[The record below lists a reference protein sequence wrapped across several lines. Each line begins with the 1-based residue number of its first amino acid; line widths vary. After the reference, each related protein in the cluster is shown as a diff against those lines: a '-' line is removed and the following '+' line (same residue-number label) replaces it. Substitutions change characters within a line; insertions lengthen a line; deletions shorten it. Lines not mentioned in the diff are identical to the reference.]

1 MAKTKIT
8 YIDEIGAEH
17 DLNENKT
24 EVKPEK
30 IKKSSNALFIII
42 IIFLALIMGSVG
54 AIGTLILLSSNNN
67 LIQKLGLNK
76 LAIDLPIE
84 KTQKIKLEESSAVID
99 SAEKVMPSV
108 VSISTK
114 SNITDY
120 FGQSYEQE
128 GGGTGFIIT
137 SDGMIAT
144 NKHVVS
150 DENAT
155 YTVFTSDGK
164 DYSAKILATDP
175 YNDLAILKID
185 ANGLPT
191 VELGDSNETK
201 IGQWVIAIGNALGEF
216 NNTVTAGV
224 ISAKERQIT
233 ASGSGLSE
241 VLDGLL
247 QTDAAINPGNS
258 GGPLVNLSGQVIGI
272 NTAVAGGAQGIGFAI
287 PINSVTKAIDSIK
300 KTGKIERPML
310 GVRYLPITKEIA
322 KLNQLDVDY
331 GVWVLPGDARGEV
344 GVIPGSPEDQA
355 WIVDHDILLKI
366 NDQWIDQNN
375 SLTKILSAYDIGDEV
390 SVKLLHKGDEKTVKV
405 KLSEVK
411 N

>member
-8 YIDEIGAEH
+8 YTDELGTEH
-17 DLNENKT
+17 DINENKPDIKS
-24 EVKPEK
+24 EKVKKTPG
-30 IKKSSNALFIII
+30 
-42 IIFLALIMGSVG
+42 IFFVILILLLALIMGSVG
-54 AIGTLILLSSNNN
+54 AVGTLMLLSSNNS
-67 LIQKLGLNK
+67 LIQKLGLDK
-76 LAIDLPIE
+76 LAIDIPIE
-84 KTQKIKLEESSAVID
+84 KTQKIKLEESSTVID
-99 SAEKVMPSV
+99 SAEKVMLSV

-114 SNITDY
+114 SNITDF

-164 DYSAKILATDP
+164 DYPAKVLATDP
-175 YNDLAILKID
+175 YNDLAILKIE

-216 NNTVTAGV
+216 NNTVTVGV

-233 ASGSGLSE
+233 ASGGGQSE
-241 VLDGLL
+241 VLDGLF

-258 GGPLVNLSGQVIGI
+258 GGPLVNLAGQVIGI
-272 NTAVAGGAQGIGFAI
+272 NTAVAGEAQGIGFAI
-287 PINSVTKAIDSIK
+287 PINSVKKAIDSIK

-310 GVRYLPITKEIA
+310 GVRYLSITKEIA

-331 GVWVLPGDARGEV
+331 GVWILPGEVRGEV
-344 GVIPGSPEDQA
+344 GVLPGSPADKA
-355 WIVDHDILLKI
+355 GIVENDILLEVNNQKI
-366 NDQWIDQNN
+366 NENN
-375 SLTKILSAYDIGDEV
+375 SLTKILSQYNIGDEI
-390 SVKLLHKGDEKTVKV
+390 SIKLLHKGEEKTVKV
-405 KLSEVK
+405 KLSEFK